1 MRKTGEYKMK
11 KIGIYIH
18 IPFCKSKCYYCDF
31 TSFSN
36 KDELVKEYVQCLI
49 REIRNRKN
57 KNLIVKTIYIGGGT
71 PSYINEEYILKIM
84 DEIRASFILTPDTE
98 ISIEVN
104 PGTVTYNK
112 LKTYYDCGIN
122 RLSIGLQTSNDNLLK
137 EIGRIHTFKDYLQTI
152 EIAKGVG
159 FTNINSDLIIGIP
172 NQTIYDVEDSINTL
186 IKLRI
191 PHISVYSLIVEENTK
206 IQKMLNNN
214 ELKPIDDEIERYMY
228 WFAKRKL
235 EENRYIH
242 YEISNFAKPG
252 YYCRHNVDC
261 WNQKEYLGFGVA
273 ASSYFDKERYSNTN
287 CIEEYIKNIKN
298 NDFEK
303 NVKIEEIQNAKE
315 QMNEYMILGLR
326 KIKGVNTDDFIRK
339 FKKDPFVIYKDK
351 IIKLINEDLI
361 NVDLNKIWLTK
372 KGLDFANVVWEEF
385 V

>member
-1 MRKTGEYKMK
+1 MK

-71 PSYINEEYILKIM
+71 PSYINEEYILKMM

-112 LKTYYDCGIN
+112 LKTYYDCEIN

-137 EIGRIHTFKDYLQTI
+137 EIGRIHTLKDYLQTI

-172 NQTIYDVEDSINTL
+172 NQTIYDVEDSISTL

-298 NDFEK
+298 NRGNSK
-303 NVKIEEIQNAKE
+303 CKRT
-315 QMNEYMILGLR
+315 NE
-326 KIKGVNTDDFIRK
+326 
-339 FKKDPFVIYKDK
+339 
-351 IIKLINEDLI
+351 
-361 NVDLNKIWLTK
+361 
-372 KGLDFANVVWEEF
+372 
-385 V
+385 

>member
-1 MRKTGEYKMK
+1 MK

-31 TSFSN
+31 TSFAN
-36 KDELVKEYVQCLI
+36 KEELVQKYVQCLI
-49 REIRNRKN
+49 NEIDNQKN
-57 KNLIVKTIYIGGGT
+57 KNVIVKTIYIGGGT
-71 PSYINEEYILKIM
+71 PSFITEKYIVKIM
-84 DEIRASFILTPDTE
+84 DKIRQSFILTPDTE

-122 RLSIGLQTSNDNLLK
+122 RLSIGLQTSNDKLLK
-137 EIGRIHTFKDYLQTI
+137 EIGRIHTFKDYLKTI
-152 EIAKGVG
+152 ETAKTVG

-172 NQTIYDVEDSINTL
+172 SQTIYDVEDSINTL
-186 IKLRI
+186 IELRI
-191 PHISVYSLIVEENTK
+191 PHISVYSLIIEKNTK
-206 IQKMLNNN
+206 IEKMLNNK
-214 ELKPIDDEIERYMY
+214 ELKPVDDEIERYMY

-252 YYCRHNVDC
+252 YYCRHNLDC
-261 WNQKEYLGFGVA
+261 WNQKEYLGFGVS
-273 ASSYFDKERYSNTN
+273 ASSYFNKKRYSNTK
-287 CIEEYIKNIKN
+287 CIEEYMKNIEN

-303 NVKIEEIQNAKE
+303 NSKIEEIQDEKE
-315 QMNEYMILGLR
+315 QMDEYMMLGLR
-326 KIKGVNTDDFIRK
+326 KIKGVDIDQFMKK

-351 IIKLINEDLI
+351 IIKLVNEDLI
-361 NVDLNKIWLTK
+361 NVDVNKIWLTK
-372 KGLDFANVVWEEF
+372 KGIDFANIVWEEF